1 MPAVTSCLR
10 CCRKCGRPSARQR
23 HVVTRLPRPHR
34 SLHSTAV
41 ASDDLQQ
48 LPSRRARQDRD
59 RDSGLGLPGH
69 DSRRRQDRPDDEAR
83 KINMGNKFRLADK
96 AAQDGPIVLKNF
108 EMRNHIREKPRRLQP
123 SDPAREEV
131 QELWKTMKQDLGQ
144 QEPDE
149 TYRLEDMVRDID
161 ALRTS
166 SLHYDQARRRKQGL
180 MSAEVSKR
188 RPRYSMSQDNTN
200 AQYLILYAT
209 YARVAKDMTSTYTQE
224 QLAAYAQ
231 DFSNKTDRSMYQGA
245 TDMSSILLFGQGL
258 HMGWRPAKPGPE
270 VQDHVMKQ
278 TPWLRLPSG
287 QTRSLRSFADKV
299 IRSLWGFEVE
309 EEINSRGTLIHNVD
323 STKAPFFAGRGKSI
337 SSLVWM

>member
-1 MPAVTSCLR
+1 
-10 CCRKCGRPSARQR
+10 
-23 HVVTRLPRPHR
+23 
-34 SLHSTAV
+34 
-41 ASDDLQQ
+41 
-48 LPSRRARQDRD
+48 
-59 RDSGLGLPGH
+59 
-69 DSRRRQDRPDDEAR
+69 
-83 KINMGNKFRLADK
+83 MGNKFRLADK